1 MRFYKRKMFYVP
13 LLLFLPSIIIA
24 SALLYKPIK
33 LIYWVAVEYPKEER
47 ILAKY
52 DTLIDDPSVF
62 LDNFTTFQPRLKDFQ
77 ALNKQIQTAKQDFI
91 LMEIIGMGEFYIDVI
106 SNSVKKFIYL
116 SKIKRTF
123 FSYPEMKR
131 LNQSQMQQFQE
142 ILKNSQEIKEAIS
155 EEQFQFAQAY
165 EDFYQYISNNTT
177 DLVYIQQ
184 ANKNR
189 YITNS
194 AVIASSTY
202 FDHTCSI
209 PYKYI
214 ETLLSR
220 TLESYNILKNLKP
233 NEDVL
238 RYINQNSYEEF
249 IASLT
254 SSIVYIEYIL
264 TAKGMIDACQQ

>member
-1 MRFYKRKMFYVP
+1 MKFYKRKIFYVP
-13 LLLFLPSIIIA
+13 LLLFLFSIIIA
-24 SALLYKPIK
+24 SVLLYKPMK
-33 LIYWVAVEYPKEER
+33 LIYWVAMEYPKEEK

-62 LDNFTTFQPRLKDFQ
+62 LDNCTTFQPRLKDFQ

-106 SNSVKKFIYL
+106 SQSVKKFLYL

-123 FSYPEMKR
+123 FSYPEMKT

-142 ILKNSQEIKEAIS
+142 VLKNTQKIKEAIS
-155 EEQFQFAQAY
+155 EEQFQLAQAY
-165 EDFYQYISNNTT
+165 EDFYQYVSNNTT
-177 DLVYIQQ
+177 NLVYIQQ
-184 ANKNR
+184 ANLCR
-189 YITNS
+189 YIINS
-194 AVIASSTY
+194 DVIASSIY

-209 PYKYI
+209 SYKYAEI
-214 ETLLSR
+214 LLSR

-238 RYINQNSYEEF
+238 RYINQKTYEEF
-249 IASLT
+249 IVILT
-254 SSIVYIEYIL
+254 KKYIL
-264 TAKGMIDACQQ
+264 TEGMIDACQQ